1 MPTTATMST
10 ALPTLPSV
18 KTLTFGVEIETGIPY
33 STGLNVG
40 GYHNGR
46 VVPNMPERGIVS
58 GKWKASSDGSINVA
72 NMQGV
77 EFVSPVLRGA
87 DGLDNVAIAVE
98 RIHAMG
104 AKVNRTC
111 GVHVH
116 VAFPTNDLA
125 AVRRLVHLVAHW
137 ESALYATTGTKSR
150 EQNSYC
156 RSIKTPSMRA
166 ARYGSMGDV
175 RTAVMSNRYHTLNL
189 MPILTGSQPT
199 VEFRVFSGSVNAK
212 KIVAWTM
219 LALAIVEAAL
229 NGHRA
234 KAFDMPETSVE
245 RECGEGRGER
255 LVKAML
261 NDLFVWNGKSATR
274 GQYGHETYTH
284 EFMRKQLGRM
294 AKKYDLIDA
303 TEID

>member
-10 ALPTLPSV
+10 ALPTLPAV
-18 KTLTFGVEIETGIPY
+18 TALTFGVEIETGIPFARN
-33 STGLNVG
+33 LNVG

-46 VVPNMPERGIVS
+46 TVPNMPERGIVS
-58 GKWKASSDGSINVA
+58 GAWRASSDGSINVPS
-72 NMQGV
+72 MQGV

-98 RIHAMG
+98 RIAAMG

-111 GVHVH
+111 GVHIH
-116 VAFPTNDLA
+116 VGFPTNDLA

-137 ESALYATTGTKSR
+137 EAALFATTGTKSR
-150 EQNSYC
+150 EENHFC
-156 RSIKTPSMRA
+156 RSIKTATVRG
-166 ARYGSMGDV
+166 ARYTSTATV
-175 RTAVMSNRYHTLNL
+175 RNAINANRYHTLNL
-189 MPILTGSQPT
+189 MPLLSGSQPT
-199 VEFRVFSGSVNAK
+199 VEFRVFSGSVNPK

-219 LALAIVEAAL
+219 LALALVEAAL

-234 KAFDMPETSVE
+234 KTFDMPETSVARE
-245 RECGEGRGER
+245 RGEGRGER

-274 GQYGHETYTH
+274 GQFAHPTYGH
-284 EFMRKQLGRM
+284 EFMRKQLVRM
-294 AKKYDLIDA
+294 AKRYDMHDTA
-303 TEID
+303 EVD